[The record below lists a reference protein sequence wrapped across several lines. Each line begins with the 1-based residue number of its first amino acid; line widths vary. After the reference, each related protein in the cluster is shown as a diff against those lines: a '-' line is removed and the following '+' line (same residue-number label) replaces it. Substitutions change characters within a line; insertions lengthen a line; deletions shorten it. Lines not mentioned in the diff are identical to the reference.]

1 MPHWG
6 TWGNGVRY
14 VDDILIGFPFP
25 FLFKNT
31 RKEVATLF
39 SKALRTIRK
48 GILHEVKKKI
58 LHQNGTLFD
67 ETCITSFSSYQL
79 PQETLMQKK

>member
-6 TWGNGVRY
+6 TGGNGVRY
-14 VDDILIGFPFP
+14 VDDILIGFSFP

-48 GILHEVKKKI
+48 GILHEQKI

-67 ETCITSFSSYQL
+67 ETCIPSFSPYQL
-79 PQETLMQKK
+79 PQDALI